1 MSVNEIDLTVS
12 AVQPIAL
19 TVEPDQGP
27 VPMTMEQVRV
37 IYDSPYPEY
46 TGPTTVTPQ
55 ARSDVV
61 LDTSGKLMTDDVTV
75 FEIPYYETTNPAG
88 GYTAIIGG

>member
-37 IYDSPYPEY
+37 IYESTYPEY
-46 TGPTTVTPQ
+46 TGPTDFTPAAVAQ
-55 ARSDVV
+55 RFETAGMMMREDVV
-61 LDTSGKLMTDDVTV
+61 IEAIPNNYGLITWNGSTLTV
-75 FEIPYYETTNPAG
+75 S
-88 GYTAIIGG
+88 

>member
-46 TGPTTVTPQ
+46 TGPTSITPSAQ
-55 ARSDVV
+55 TQT
-61 LDTSGKLMTDDVTV
+61 L
-75 FEIPYYETTNPAG
+75 
-88 GYTAIIGG
+88 YTAYTNMLHDITINPIPSNYGLVTWNGSVLRIS